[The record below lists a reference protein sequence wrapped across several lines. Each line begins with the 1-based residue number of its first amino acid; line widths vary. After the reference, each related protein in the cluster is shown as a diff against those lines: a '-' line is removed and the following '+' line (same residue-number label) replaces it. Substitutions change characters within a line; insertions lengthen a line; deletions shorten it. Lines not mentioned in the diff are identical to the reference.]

1 MNKQEFLT
9 ALKKALSPL
18 PQADLEERLSFYS
31 EMIDDRMEE
40 GLSQEEAVASVGSI
54 EEIATQILADYP
66 LGMQS
71 GPSKRQLKTWEII
84 LLVLGCPIWLSL
96 GLAAAAVVFSLYIS
110 VWAVIISLWAVFG
123 TLVCC
128 TPVVIATAVPFFY
141 GGNTAAGLAALGA
154 GILLAGLS
162 ILFFFLCKW
171 AGCGS
176 VWVGK
181 HLVKVIKNWFKKE
194 ETL

>member
-1 MNKQEFLT
+1 
-9 ALKKALSPL
+9 
-18 PQADLEERLSFYS
+18 
-31 EMIDDRMEE
+31 
-40 GLSQEEAVASVGSI
+40 
-54 EEIATQILADYP
+54 
-66 LGMQS
+66 
-71 GPSKRQLKTWEII
+71 
-84 LLVLGCPIWLSL
+84 
-96 GLAAAAVVFSLYIS
+96 VVFSLYIA
-110 VWAVIISLWAVFG
+110 VWAVIISLWAIFG

-154 GILLAGLS
+154 GSLLAGLS

-181 HLVKVIKNWFKKE
+181 YLVKVIKNWIKKE
-194 ETL
+194 ETP